1 MESRRPDSTSTQ
13 SSCCGRVTKT
23 PSTLVS
29 YKFQDMDDE
38 STRADPTKE
47 SSDDVFAARLR
58 GFGPVG
64 LLAILIIFLGNW
76 IFLPGS
82 ALLVLLWRHLSH
94 TPWREIGFVRPR
106 SRIRTV
112 TLGILFGVAFKFL
125 MKSIVMPLLGADPIN
140 QPYHYLQ
147 GNRAVVPMT
156 LYAMIIGAGF
166 GEETMFRGF
175 MFERLGELFGSSII
189 AKVLIVLL
197 TSALFGL
204 AHYHVQ
210 GITGLEQATIVGLVL
225 GTIFAMTGRIF
236 ILMIAHAVF
245 DLTAYAMIYW
255 SLETRVAHL
264 FFK

>member
-1 MESRRPDSTSTQ
+1 FVWLVRRHAEWDETAANVTDRHRWHARILRRHFDPAGSVHATGRVYSLRHDGRCLLAVSFSAGTLAGSKPGHARCAFLFHLPLHGSPRRGRMESRRPDSTSTQ

-106 SRIRTV
+106 SWIRTV

-166 GEETMFRGF
+166 G
-175 MFERLGELFGSSII
+175 
-189 AKVLIVLL
+189 
-197 TSALFGL
+197 
-204 AHYHVQ
+204 
-210 GITGLEQATIVGLVL
+210 
-225 GTIFAMTGRIF
+225 
-236 ILMIAHAVF
+236 
-245 DLTAYAMIYW
+245 
-255 SLETRVAHL
+255 
-264 FFK
+264 